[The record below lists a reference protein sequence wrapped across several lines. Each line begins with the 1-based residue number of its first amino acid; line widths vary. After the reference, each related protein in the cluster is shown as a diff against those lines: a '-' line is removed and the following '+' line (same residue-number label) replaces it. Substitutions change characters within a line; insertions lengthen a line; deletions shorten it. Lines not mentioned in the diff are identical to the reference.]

1 MAGELQS
8 PASITPAW
16 PAPANVHALTTLRT
30 GGYSGAP
37 YASFNLA
44 THTGDD
50 AAAVDRNRALLRDRF
65 SLPSEPVWLRQVHSN
80 RVVSACPGGIG
91 AEADGSWTGSAGCV
105 CAVMTADCLPVLI
118 CNREGSR
125 VAAVHAGW
133 RGLHAG
139 VVTNAVRMLE
149 SDPAELMVWLG
160 PAIGPRAFEVGAE
173 VFQAFA
179 DRNDENTSAFR
190 RTDVQHWLCDL
201 YQLARIELFNQG
213 VTSVFG
219 GNECTFTDEQRFYS
233 YRRDGETGRM
243 ASLIWLADQDAANPE
258 LF

>member
-1 MAGELQS
+1 MAVELQS
-8 PASITPAW
+8 PGFIMPAW

-30 GGYSGAP
+30 GGYSSAP
-37 YASFNLA
+37 YAGFNLA

-50 AAAVDRNRALLRDRF
+50 GPTVNRNRALLREHF
-65 SLPSEPVWLRQVHSN
+65 GLPSEPVWLQQVHSN
-80 RVVSACPGGIG
+80 RIVFAGPDETG
-91 AEADGSWTGSAGCV
+91 AEADGSWTSSVGIV
-105 CAVMTADCLPVLI
+105 CTVMTADCLPVLI
-118 CNREGSR
+118 CNRQGST

-139 VVTNAVRMLE
+139 VVTSAIRMLE

-173 VFQAFA
+173 VFRAFT
-179 DRNDENTSAFR
+179 DRNHENTSAFR
-190 RTDVQHWLCDL
+190 QTDDQHWLCDL

-219 GNECTFTDEQRFYS
+219 GNECTLTDEQRFYS
-233 YRRDGETGRM
+233 YRRDGDTGRM
-243 ASLIWLADQDAANPE
+243 ASLIWMAE
-258 LF
+258 